1 MNFTSF
7 AQNFEDIVLWRG
19 LKHIKNGFYID
30 LGADDAQVNSVSM
43 GFYQQGW
50 RGLLIQPNKKNAE
63 QIQQFR
69 PNDIVLELDL
79 TITPNN
85 VSELPPQASSLDD
98 LLDAAPNKVVHWL
111 RIDFFNLKNNVLN
124 SWSNSAVRPWV
135 VLVNYLPTHH
145 QELISSQFET
155 QLIQKGYEFV
165 FFDGVNRFYLAHEQ
179 VQLRPLFQ
187 SPPSVLD
194 DVLIS
199 GKASTSYYGI
209 TEIRVQRAE
218 LEARQAK
225 VKAWQAEYRAEQS
238 LAKALA
244 SDLKATEMHHL
255 VNGLYGSKSWKFTAP
270 LRWLL
275 LKKNSLRP
283 FFLSLLKK
291 PIFYWK
297 KKIASK
303 NSEVKLEQN
312 QVQLSTRMDL
322 SSRGELIFTNLKN
335 KKMHQQ
341 KGTH

>member
-50 RGLLIQPNKKNAE
+50 RGFLIQPSQKIAK
-63 QIQQFR
+63 QIQQLR
-69 PNDIVLELDL
+69 PNDTVLELEL
-79 TITPNN
+79 SIAPSSA
-85 VSELPPQASSLDD
+85 SELSSLNSSLDD
-98 LLDAAPNKVVHWL
+98 LLDTAPNGLVHWL
-111 RIDFFNLKNNVLN
+111 RVDFFNLKNNVLN
-124 SWSNSAVRPWV
+124 SWNNSVVRPWV
-135 VLVNYLPTHH
+135 VLVNYLPIHH
-145 QELISSQFET
+145 QELISSQFESK
-155 QLIQKGYEFV
+155 LIKKGYKFV
-165 FFDGVNRFYLAHEQ
+165 FFDGVNRFYLAQEQ
-179 VQLRPLFQ
+179 IQLRPLFQ
-187 SPPSVLD
+187 NPPTLLD
-194 DVLIS
+194 DALIS
-199 GKASTSYYGI
+199 GKASTSYYGV

-225 VKAWQAEYRAEQS
+225 VKAWQVECRVEQS

-255 VNGLYGSKSWKFTAP
+255 VNGLYGSKSWKLTAP

-297 KKIASK
+297 KKFASK
-303 NSEVKLEQN
+303 NSEVKLEPT

-322 SSRGELIFTNLKN
+322 SARGKLIFNNLKN